1 MPERERARL
10 IDPLAACGE
19 GDAGPFPLDLYER
32 SLLAQGDSWFSLGAL
47 PPTRTTRVLAALRL
61 LRSTVIVNCARPGA
75 VLHRMTDT
83 TKEQFFP
90 RLLAGPRALQ
100 RDAILPSGRGNDLI
114 DARGAGPEH
123 APRQRVLRTPA
134 ERGPNPAGGADHVSE
149 AGWTTFLEHI
159 RVAFDRFVDT
169 RNGGIKRKTPNV
181 WHDCARVT
189 PTRVGAGA
197 GFGPWLLPS
206 LERFQ
211 VPQSGRRKVSD
222 ELIARL
228 GALVRDL
235 ADMHRA
241 RDPQCGIH
249 IADSQSAG
257 LLSADADATGPPG
270 ARAAAN
276 QSSAAAASSSGK
288 STLVNPSRVRSVI
301 RVGYSRPIRWSHSCC
316 TTRAWKPSASR
327 ASGRPCGSS
336 PR

>member
-1 MPERERARL
+1 VPERERARL
-10 IDPLAACGE
+10 IDPLAARGD
-19 GDAGPFPLDLYER
+19 GDAGPFPLDLNER

-61 LRSTVIVNCARPGA
+61 PRGTVISNCARPGA

-83 TKEQFFP
+83 TTAQFFP
-90 RLLAGPRALQ
+90 RLPAGPRALHW
-100 RDAILPSGRGNDLI
+100 DAVLLSGGGDDLI
-114 DARGAGPEH
+114 DAVGAGPEH
-123 APRQRVLRTPA
+123 TPQQRILRTPA
-134 ERGPNPAGGADHVSE
+134 KRGPNPAGGADHVGE
-149 AGWTTFLEHI
+149 AGRTTFLEHI
-159 RVAFDRFVDT
+159 RVVFDRFVDT
-169 RNGGIKRKTPNV
+169 RNGGIEHTTPIV

-197 GFGPWLLPS
+197 GFGPWLPPS

-211 VPQSGRRKVSD
+211 VPQSDRRKVSD
-222 ELIARL
+222 EWIARL
-228 GALVRDL
+228 GVLVRDL
-235 ADMHRA
+235 ADVHRA
-241 RDPQCGIH
+241 RDPPCGIH
-249 IADSQSAG
+249 IADSQSAR
-257 LLSADADATGPPG
+257 LLPADADATGASG
-270 ARAAAN
+270 ARAAAS

-327 ASGRPCGSS
+327 SSGRPWGSR